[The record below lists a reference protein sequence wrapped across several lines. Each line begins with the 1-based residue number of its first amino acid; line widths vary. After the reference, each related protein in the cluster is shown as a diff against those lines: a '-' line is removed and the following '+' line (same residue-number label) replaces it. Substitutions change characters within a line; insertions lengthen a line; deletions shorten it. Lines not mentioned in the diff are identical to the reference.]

1 MTETDNY
8 QLDSLK
14 FKLIVIGDQSTGK
27 SSLINRYLKDT
38 FEENCQSTIGIDF
51 QTKTVNIHDQEV
63 RIIIYD
69 TAGQEKFRS
78 IIPMYI
84 REAQVILFIYD
95 ISNKLSFDS
104 IPNWFSEV
112 LNIKNEEA
120 IFILIGNKSDL
131 DYRREVKYE
140 EGEKLANE
148 KNIYFEEVSAKT
160 GKNINEL
167 FTSKIYEEIY
177 KKFKHKFNEKKNEEN
192 SNYNIYEYTENTINN
207 LKIENNKNNN
217 QKKKKKKCC

>member
-1 MTETDNY
+1 
-8 QLDSLK
+8 
-14 FKLIVIGDQSTGK
+14 
-27 SSLINRYLKDT
+27 
-38 FEENCQSTIGIDF
+38 
-51 QTKTVNIHDQEV
+51 
-63 RIIIYD
+63 
-69 TAGQEKFRS
+69 
-78 IIPMYI
+78 MYI

-148 KNIYFEEVSAKT
+148 KNIYFEE
-160 GKNINEL
+160 
-167 FTSKIYEEIY
+167 EIY
-177 KKFKHKFNEKKNEEN
+177 KKFKYKFNEKKNEEN

-217 QKKKKKKCC
+217 QQKNKKKCC